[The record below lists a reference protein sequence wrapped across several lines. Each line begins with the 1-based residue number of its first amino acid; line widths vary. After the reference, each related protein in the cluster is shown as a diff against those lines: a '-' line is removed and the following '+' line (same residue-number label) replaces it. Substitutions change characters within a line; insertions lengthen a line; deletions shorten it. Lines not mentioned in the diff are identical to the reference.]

1 MDVFQC
7 FKAVWLECASYI
19 LIWFLFLFFY
29 FIFLL
34 EWRRSGSKSSKHRT
48 SQIKCCFPV
57 ASACSQALL
66 GAFILEDVG
75 GAGRRKKSGVLL
87 YGLVLLLYHC
97 FYSCCTV
104 LERISAILRSCLL
117 KPRYYYEYSLEL
129 VSNREKMHYI
139 ELIKLILGASAL

>member
-1 MDVFQC
+1 MC
-7 FKAVWLECASYI
+7 IIYI
-19 LIWFLFLFFY
+19 DMIFI
-29 FIFLL
+29 FIFLFYFTFLL
-34 EWRRSGSKSSKHRT
+34 ERRRSGSKSSKHRT

-117 KPRYYYEYSLEL
+117 KPPRYYYEYSLEL
-129 VSNREKMHYI
+129 VSNREKMHYV